1 MNFDKL
7 CEPKN
12 FIRAG
17 PVSFCGVL
25 WNFEGLL
32 LVGDGDLDRSD
43 ILESLFFSGE
53 DGLELGGEDF
63 LLLFACPPFLRLF
76 QVRLRQ
82 RPFFFLTLV

>member
-1 MNFDKL
+1 VNFDKL

-63 LLLFACPPFLRLF
+63 LLLCVSSFSSSISGTT
-76 QVRLRQ
+76 
-82 RPFFFLTLV
+82 FFF